1 MTAAWRAP
9 RTAWAEGCLVAA
21 VSLPLLLLMDAYVRD
36 SPTPKND
43 ELIYE
48 RMARAPFEAH
58 TFPFA
63 HRVGVPTLVHILP
76 FDHTFSFS
84 LLAWLSSAACGALTY
99 VLLRRFSIDKLLA
112 GGLGV
117 GLALSPVLFVVSV
130 RQGRNVD
137 PESVLIMLA
146 GAIAIVDRRPFAFGA
161 IVLVGAFVR
170 EAALFLIP
178 FAYAVWARGF
188 WDVRAA
194 RTTVAAALPALGAY
208 IALRLFV
215 PALYREQV
223 LGYDSLLGGRIE
235 VLRKAFANI
244 DVPVRRMAF
253 AFGPLWLAAPF
264 ALRSL
269 PFARRGLVLIACCF
283 LSMTFALDWGRVIF
297 LAAPV
302 IVVSAAWA
310 LRDRRRLALATVLA
324 LLALDL
330 GYAVY
335 LEDLGGA
342 QDGIIDV
349 GPARYPIR

>member
-1 MTAAWRAP
+1 MKSP
-9 RTAWAEGCLVAA
+9 RSAWAEGGLVAA

-36 SPTPKND
+36 SPTPRND

-48 RMARAPFEAH
+48 LMARAPFEAH

-146 GAIAIVDRRPFAFGA
+146 GAIAIVDRRPVVFGA
-161 IVLVGAFVR
+161 IVLLGAFVR

-178 FAYAVWARGF
+178 FAYAVWAKGP
-188 WDVRAA
+188 WDARAA
-194 RTTVAAALPALGAY
+194 RTTIAASLPAIGAY
-208 IALRLFV
+208 AALRLFV

-235 VLRKAFANI
+235 VLRKAVANI
-244 DVPVRRMAF
+244 DVPLRRMAF

-269 PFARRGLVLIACCF
+269 SYARRGLVLIACCVVA
-283 LSMTFALDWGRVIF
+283 MTFALDWGRIIF

-302 IVVSAAWA
+302 IVVAAAWV
-310 LRDRRRLALATVLA
+310 LKDRKRLALATVLA
-324 LLALDL
+324 FLALDA
-330 GYAVY
+330 GYAIY
-335 LEDLGGA
+335 LEDFGGA
-342 QDGIIDV
+342 QDGIIDA
-349 GPARYPIR
+349 GPPRYQIR